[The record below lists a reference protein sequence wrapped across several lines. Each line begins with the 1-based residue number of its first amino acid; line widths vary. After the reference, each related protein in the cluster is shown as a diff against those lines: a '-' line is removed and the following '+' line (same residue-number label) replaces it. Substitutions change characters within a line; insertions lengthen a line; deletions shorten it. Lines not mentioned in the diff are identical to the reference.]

1 MSTEQKMLDCAKLAT
16 QGEWEAE
23 GLYVS
28 EAGEGGSVIASS
40 GMGFPAEQCR
50 ANNAHIA
57 ASSPANVIAL
67 IESKRALEAEVIG
80 YFKIMNSRRC
90 SLIGKKLED
99 GLDKAEAKELK
110 KLQAASV
117 KILERDLEPLLAHA
131 RKALKENQ

>member
-57 ASSPANVIAL
+57 ASSPANVIAR
-67 IESKRALEAEVIG
+67 IESKRALEAALKAVVG
-80 YFKIMNSRRC
+80 MNEQSRMDR
-90 SLIGKKLED
+90 ED
-99 GLDKAEAKELK
+99 GWPETLGGWHIRMEGLATI
-110 KLQAASV
+110 AA
-117 KILERDLEPLLAHA
+117 
-131 RKALKENQ
+131 KALKENQ